1 MLTMKKIV
9 LGVFLVAISYLSS
22 AQTTSLAGKKFLQAD
37 NIPGETYLRF
47 ESNTKATFIMSS
59 MGYTDECPCSCTVSG
74 NKISIKCLCADR
86 ELYPDPIED
95 SFTYD
100 AAKGILTST
109 RYRTTS
115 GGAFFVWN
123 LK

>member
-1 MLTMKKIV
+1 MKKIIFS
-9 LGVFLVAISYLSS
+9 VFLVTICYLGS
-22 AQTTSLAGKKFLQAD
+22 AQTTGLAGKRFLQSD

-47 ESNTKATFIMSS
+47 ESNTRATYIMTS
-59 MGYTDECPCSCTVSG
+59 MGYTDECPCSCIVSG
-74 NKISIKCLCADR
+74 NKISIKCVCSDK
-86 ELYPDPIED
+86 EIYPDPIED

-109 RYRTTS
+109 RYRTS
-115 GGAFFVWN
+115 SSGAFFVWN